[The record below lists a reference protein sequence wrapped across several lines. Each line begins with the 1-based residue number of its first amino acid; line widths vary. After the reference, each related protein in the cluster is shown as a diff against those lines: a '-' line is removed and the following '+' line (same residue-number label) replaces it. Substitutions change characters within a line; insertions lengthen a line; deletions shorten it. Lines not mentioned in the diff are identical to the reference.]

1 MWSFFSRDPASSFP
15 YEIGEKIEG
24 LEDKSVW
31 SVHHGKKKADGHP
44 VSIFVLDAKNSSSAA
59 IERGKTAHKRL
70 KTIRH
75 PNFLQYLDGLET
87 DTIIYAVTEQVIPLQ
102 TYLNDSSPNEQAI
115 SWGLHQ
121 VVKGLS
127 FLHND
132 CKLKHNNV
140 NMSSVFVSKAGEWKV
155 GGVAYVGP
163 AEGEGSEP
171 PNKGMQALE
180 KYNPPE
186 MSDARTRKKTHTWS
200 ADMWGLGCLIWEI
213 FNGSLPRTSS
223 LKALGK
229 IPKSLVANYCELVG
243 ANPLSRPNPAKFIDS
258 CRADGGFLHNSFVD
272 TNLFLEEIQ
281 IKEQL
286 EKNKFF
292 ASLSTTIDEF
302 PQEFC
307 RYRILPLL
315 LEAFQFGGAGSAVLT
330 PLLKLGKL
338 LEPDEYQKK
347 IVPCVVKMF
356 SSTDRATRVKLL
368 QQMEY
373 FVEHLQPPV
382 VNDQIF
388 PHICHGFSDTNPVIR
403 EHTVKAMLLLASKLN
418 DKNLNGELLK
428 HFAKTQAKDE
438 QGGIRTNTTICLG
451 KIACY
456 LNPATRQKVLSS
468 AFVRAMK
475 DPFPP
480 ARTAGIMSMLATK
493 NYYSIRDTAFKV
505 LPVLCTLTVDPDKGV
520 RDQTFKAI
528 GVFLQRLQTVSDN
541 PEKAAEM
548 EAEVNAAA
556 STAQGASSSWTGWAV
571 TSLTSRFYRP
581 GATANQTGAKAGGP
595 STTAP
600 TAAAQKPPVTAAKA
614 ADPVKPHDTRQDA
627 EEAARDSA
635 SDYEDTGGE
644 GGGDGWDE
652 NEEWGDIDS
661 FSTSSSKTA
670 ASRDSYQDPSS
681 TRAETQELGWD
692 TGSWGDSDD
701 VADPPQR
708 PPGASKKHG
717 QAKPGQSRTGGGMK
731 LAAKKQT
738 SPSFDDWGVMED
750 DEWGS
755 INSSSSVSS
764 KPVRTS
770 ANPRTTKSSPKK
782 DKSHLRTEPAAG
794 GWDDGDWGTMDGGGA
809 KMDAKEEQ
817 GGAMEGW
824 GGATEEWG
832 GDDDWGSL
840 EDSTPAP
847 ASRLQADNKPQG
859 AKTTPAPPGWGD
871 SLDFAKDTSHAPA
884 SSYNWGD
891 EPDTGDFFSSALKKP
906 STQKPKSTASAAH
919 SKKPAMAARKGQ
931 ASSQPATV
939 SSGWEGD
946 DGWGET
952 GDDWGSFGNDSGMS
966 KAEEAKRKREEKR
979 LQREREMKEK
989 RAAKKP
995 GMGAMR
1001 LGAKKE

>member
-15 YEIGEKIEG
+15 YEIGEKIGG

-31 SVHHGKKKADGHP
+31 SVHYGKKKADGHP
-44 VSIFVLDAKNSSSAA
+44 VSIFALDAKSSSSAA
-59 IERGKTAHKRL
+59 VERGKTAHKRM

-87 DTIIYAVTEQVIPLQ
+87 DTIIYAVTEQVTPLQ
-102 TYLNDSSPNEQAI
+102 TYLNNSSPNELAI

-140 NMSSVFVSKAGEWKV
+140 NMSSVFVSRAGEWKV

-186 MSDARTRKKTHTWS
+186 MLDTRTRKKTHTWS

-213 FNGSLPRTSS
+213 FNGPLPRTSS

-243 ANPLSRPNPAKFIDS
+243 ANPFSRPNPAKFIEG
-258 CRADGGFLHNSFVD
+258 CRASGGFLHNSFVE

-281 IKEQL
+281 IKEQT
-286 EKNKFF
+286 EKNKFL
-292 ASLSTTIDEF
+292 ASLSSTIDDF

-338 LEPDEYQKK
+338 LEADEYQKK

-373 FVEHLQPPV
+373 FVEHLQPAV

-418 DKNLNGELLK
+418 DKNLNGELMK
-428 HFAKTQAKDE
+428 HFAKMQAKDE

-456 LNPATRQKVLSS
+456 LNPTTRQKVLSS

-480 ARTAGIMSMLATK
+480 ARTAGIMSMLATQ

-528 GVFLQRLQTVSDN
+528 GIFLQRLQTVSDN
-541 PEKAAEM
+541 PEKAAEI

-556 STAQGASSSWTGWAV
+556 STPLGSSSSWTGWAV

-581 GATANQTGAKAGGP
+581 GSTASQPPAKAGGSATP
-595 STTAP
+595 AGTAS
-600 TAAAQKPPVTAAKA
+600 AQKPSITTAAKM
-614 ADPVKPHDTRQDA
+614 ADGAKPDDTRQDT
-627 EEAARDSA
+627 EETARDSA
-635 SDYEDTGGE
+635 SDYEDTGVDR
-644 GGGDGWDE
+644 GGDGWDD

-670 ASRDSYQDPSS
+670 ASQDSYQDPSS
-681 TRAETQELGWD
+681 TRQDPQDLGWD
-692 TGSWGDSDD
+692 TGSWGDDGD
-701 VADPPQR
+701 FDER
-708 PPGASKKHG
+708 PPPPARKG
-717 QAKPGQSRTGGGMK
+717 QGQVKPSQSRAGGSMK

-738 SPSFDDWGVMED
+738 CSTFDDWGTLD
-750 DEWGS
+750 DAWGLS
-755 INSSSSVSS
+755 DSSTVAS
-764 KPVRTS
+764 KPGRTS
-770 ANPRTTKSSPKK
+770 ADTRKARPSARSSPKK
-782 DKSHLRTEPAAG
+782 ERSNARTEVATPS
-794 GWDDGDWGTMDGGGA
+794 GWEDEDWGTIDVGGA
-809 KMDAKEEQ
+809 KTE
-817 GGAMEGW
+817 AMEEL
-824 GGATEEWG
+824 GGTVGGLGDEE
-832 GDDDWGSL
+832 DWGSL
-840 EDSTPAP
+840 EEPSTGPG
-847 ASRLQADNKPQG
+847 SRSQTDKPQA
-859 AKTTPAPPGWGD
+859 AKTTPAPPGWGE
-871 SLDFAKDTSHAPA
+871 SVDFAKDTSHAPA

-891 EPDTGDFFSSALKKP
+891 DADAGDDFFSSALKEK
-906 STQKPKSTASAAH
+906 TKSGKAAPH
-919 SKKPAMAARKGQ
+919 SKKPATATRKGQ
-931 ASSQPATV
+931 GSSTTTT
-939 SSGWEGD
+939 S
-946 DGWGET
+946 GWGEGAGWGAT
-952 GDDWGSFGNDSGMS
+952 ADDWGSFGDDSGKS
-966 KAEEAKRKREEKR
+966 KTEEARRKREDR
-979 LQREREMKEK
+979 RVQREREMKEK

-995 GMGAMR
+995 GLGAMR
-1001 LGAKKE
+1001 LGAKKD